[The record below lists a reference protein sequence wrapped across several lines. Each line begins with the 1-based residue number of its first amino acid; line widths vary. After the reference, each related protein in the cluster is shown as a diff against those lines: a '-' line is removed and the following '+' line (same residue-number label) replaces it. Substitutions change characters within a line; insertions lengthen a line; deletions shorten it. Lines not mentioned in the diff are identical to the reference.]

1 MKRYW
6 LQLAEKI
13 DARTLRERVIIFA
26 MAALVVITLV
36 NAVIIDPLFREQK
49 ALSNQTQQD
58 QGKISAIQTQI
69 QQKVRSQSE
78 DPDAANR
85 ETLKRLVQQ
94 ARQLAEEMNALEKGL
109 VSPDKMP
116 ELLQSIIRRDGRLQL
131 VSLKTLPPASLTETP
146 NDNAKGSTEKADT
159 ALLPSGGTERST
171 TGMVYKHGVEIVVQ
185 GSYLDMID
193 YMNALEKTPWQLFWA
208 KAELDAREYP
218 KASLR
223 LTLYT
228 LSMDKKWLNI

>member
-6 LQLAEKI
+6 QQLAEKI

-26 MAALVVITLV
+26 MAALVLITMV
-36 NAVIIDPLFREQK
+36 NAAIIDPLFREQK
-49 ALSNQTQQD
+49 ALSNQLQQD
-58 QGKISAIQTQI
+58 QGKISAIQAQI
-69 QQKVRSQSE
+69 QQKIRSQSE

-85 ETLKRLVQQ
+85 EILKKLIQQ
-94 ARQLAEEMNALEKGL
+94 ARQLAGEMNALEKGL

-116 ELLQSIIRRDGRLQL
+116 QLLQSLLKRDGKLQL
-131 VSLKTLPPASLTETP
+131 VSLKTLPSASLTEMA
-146 NDNAKGSTEKADT
+146 NDNAKGSTGKANT
-159 ALLPSGGTERST
+159 ALLPSGGTEPST

-193 YMNALEKTPWQLFWA
+193 YMAALEASSWQLFWA